1 MKLRKRIGLSTRRQ
15 EQLARGM
22 QLFLFGLVFVGFE
35 RQSPPIIIN
44 AVVGLGVTFFPAI
57 LERDYDIPMDAG
69 LTLWISAAA
78 FFHAVGV
85 IGIPGVGRSLYGQI
99 PNYDHVTH
107 ALSASVVAGA
117 GYAAVR
123 ALDEHS
129 DDLHLPPKFMFVF
142 ILIFVVAFGVVWE
155 ILEFTVGYIGNTTGY
170 GTRGFSQYGI
180 EDTLKDLIFNT
191 IGGVLVGIWG
201 TVYLTGFVENIQER
215 LAAREAS

>member
-1 MKLRKRIGLSTRRQ
+1 MRLRDRIGLSTRRQ

-44 AVVGLGVTFFPAI
+44 AVVGLGVTFMPAI
-57 LERDYDIPMDAG
+57 LERDYDMPMNAG

-78 FFHAVGV
+78 FLHAVGV
-85 IGIPGVGRSLYGQI
+85 IGIPGGDGSLYGQI

-123 ALDEHS
+123 AVDEHS
-129 DDLHLPPKFMFVF
+129 EDLHLPPKFMFVF

-155 ILEFTVGYIGNTTGY
+155 ILEFTIGYIGNTTGY

-201 TVYLTGFVENIQER
+201 TVYLTGFVETIQER
-215 LAAREAS
+215 LAAREA